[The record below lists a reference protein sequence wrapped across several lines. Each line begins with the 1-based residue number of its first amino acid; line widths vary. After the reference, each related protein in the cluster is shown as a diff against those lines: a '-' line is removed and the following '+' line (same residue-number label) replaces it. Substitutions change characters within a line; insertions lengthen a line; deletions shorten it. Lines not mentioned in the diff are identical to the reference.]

1 MKEEFNLGPYFF
13 SFYSKTDELDSSLE
27 QYNKASVSYKETFND
42 FINGE
47 ASAQEVRDEM
57 RKVAFSDQQ
66 LIGTGLYLKK
76 HVEEGYGEFPDFE
89 LEDVV
94 AACTE
99 TTVARQKTAEEK
111 SSYRPSDTDF
121 VDAVTAVE
129 RNSRA
134 ILEPEDEM
142 VTETQVQEAINYTW
156 RDAFSDISFQETPGF
171 NVSDERPEN
180 RREDVLGLEKG
191 DLEERRQD
199 VKDKE
204 PRYIH

>member
-1 MKEEFNLGPYFF
+1 MEEEFNLGPYFF
-13 SFYSKTDELDSSLE
+13 NFYSKTDELDSSLE
-27 QYNKASVSYKETFND
+27 QYNKASVSYKETFNN
-42 FINGE
+42 FVNGE

-57 RKVAFSDQQ
+57 RRVAFTDQQ
-66 LIGTGLYLKK
+66 LIGNGLYLKK
-76 HVEEGYGEFPDFE
+76 HVEERYGEFPDFD

-99 TTVARQKTAEEK
+99 TTIAKQKMAEEK
-111 SSYRPSDTDF
+111 PDYRPFNTDF

-156 RDAFSDISFQETPGF
+156 RDAFSDISFQEEPGF
-171 NVSDERPEN
+171 NVTDEHLEN
-180 RREDVLGLEKG
+180 SRKDVLGLEEG
-191 DLEERRQD
+191 DLEQKRQE
-199 VKDKE
+199 VKDRE